1 MSYTQFTLVQD
12 GTLSMGLITF
22 EILRTAGADTVVG
35 SGIYDSERNI
45 ASIVFLDPADQDL
58 EFETVKAIEE
68 GNLTIA

>member
-12 GTLSMGLITF
+12 GILSMGLITF

-45 ASIVFLDPADQDL
+45 ASIVFLDPDDMDL